1 MVSLDTSRILLVQ
14 PPQSPAIGRGARIY
28 SLRRQPLATTNLK
41 SSCHLE
47 EPGFYKKRHK
57 DMCLTAVIDLT
68 LFDAITDRKALFSI
82 ISFTLAE
89 KVQIVNVR

>member
-1 MVSLDTSRILLVQ
+1 
-14 PPQSPAIGRGARIY
+14 
-28 SLRRQPLATTNLK
+28 
-41 SSCHLE
+41 
-47 EPGFYKKRHK
+47 
-57 DMCLTAVIDLT
+57 MCLTAVIDLT